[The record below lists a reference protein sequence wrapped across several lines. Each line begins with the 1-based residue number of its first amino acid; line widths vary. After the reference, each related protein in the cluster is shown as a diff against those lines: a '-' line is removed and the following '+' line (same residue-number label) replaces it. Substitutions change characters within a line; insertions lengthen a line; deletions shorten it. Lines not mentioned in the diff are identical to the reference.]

1 MSQSDPSVPWP
12 QVEKFIGQLNHDLRN
27 HLNAI
32 ELQSAFLAE
41 IVGTDEAR
49 NEIKRLREMTAE
61 MNAQLQRLSGQ
72 IAEIQ
77 PHTMRYD
84 AADLV
89 EDLRTRVKAKH
100 PESADAID
108 WQVSLG
114 KEELEIDPQLL
125 LEAFGELI
133 ENALTHE
140 RGEGPLVF
148 RADSNGAFVTFTLR
162 EPKKNAPALRD
173 DWGARPFAQMR
184 HGHYALGLFR
194 ARGIFAAHD
203 GTFQASFDPASA
215 ALISVVRLP
224 RAKN

>member
-1 MSQSDPSVPWP
+1 MSQYDPSVPWP

-32 ELQSAFLAE
+32 ELQSAFLGE
-41 IVGTDEAR
+41 IVQTDEAR

-61 MNAQLQRLSGQ
+61 MNARLQRLS
-72 IAEIQ
+72 ALTAKIQ
-77 PHTMRYD
+77 PDAMRYG

-89 EDLRTRVKAKH
+89 EDLRARVTAKH
-100 PESADAID
+100 REDAAAIE

-114 KEELEIDPQLL
+114 KEELEIDPQLVLAAFEEL
-125 LEAFGELI
+125 L
-133 ENALTHE
+133 ENALNHE

-148 RADSNGAFVTFTLR
+148 AADGDGAFIKFTLR
-162 EPKKNAPALRD
+162 EPKKNPPASID
-173 DWGARPFAQMR
+173 DWGARPFAEMR

-194 ARGIFAAHD
+194 ARSIFAAHD
-203 GTFQASFDPASA
+203 GTLQASFDPASGT
-215 ALISVVRLP
+215 LLTVVRLP